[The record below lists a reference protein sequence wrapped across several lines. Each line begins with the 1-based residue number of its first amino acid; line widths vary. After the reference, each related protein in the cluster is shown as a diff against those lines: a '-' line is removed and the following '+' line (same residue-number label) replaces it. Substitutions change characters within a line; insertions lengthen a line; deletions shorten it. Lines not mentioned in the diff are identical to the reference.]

1 MKVIN
6 LRNNAALADKAK
18 IADNFFKR
26 LIGLLNRNSLQE
38 GEGLILRPSNSIHTC
53 FMRFAIDALFL
64 DKNNQVIAVL
74 PALKPFRLSPIY
86 FNALLTIELPVG
98 VIEKSLTKIGD
109 TISMVE

>member
-6 LRNNAALADKAK
+6 LKNNAVLADKAK

-26 LIGLLNRNSLQE
+26 LIGLLNRNGLQE

-53 FMRFAIDALFL
+53 FMRFTIDALFL

-74 PALKPFRLSPIY
+74 SALKPFRLSPIY
-86 FNALLTIELPVG
+86 FNALLTIELPSG
-98 VIEKSLTKIGD
+98 VIEKSLTKTGD
-109 TISMVE
+109 TITIIE